1 MRCKRRF
8 MHGKRLR
15 RSALRFD
22 FNATKDYSPQATQ
35 GLLGDKIASAV
46 TPSSMTD
53 MIPLA
58 KPIKAAKAIYN
69 LFKNKA

>member
-8 MHGKRLR
+8 MHGKRLK

-35 GLLGDKIASAV
+35 GLLGNKIAQAV
-46 TPSSMTD
+46 TPQSMTD
-53 MIPLA
+53 LIPLA
-58 KPIKAAKAIYN
+58 KPVKAAKALYN
-69 LFKNKA
+69 LFKRS

>member
-8 MHGKRLR
+8 MHGKRLK

-22 FNATKDYSPQATQ
+22 FNATKDYSPKATQ
-35 GLLGDKIASAV
+35 GMLGDKIAQAV
-46 TPSSMTD
+46 TPQNMTD

-58 KPIKAAKAIYN
+58 KPIKIAKTLYN
-69 LFKNKA
+69 FIKS

>member
-8 MHGKRLR
+8 MHGKRLK

-22 FNATKDYSPQATQ
+22 FNATKDYSPEATR
-35 GLLGDKIASAV
+35 GMLGDKIAQAV
-46 TPSSMTD
+46 TPQSITD

-58 KPIKAAKAIYN
+58 KPIKIAKTLYN
-69 LFKNKA
+69 FIKS